1 MKIVI
6 KALSKINKN
15 NNNNNKLKQPHLAF
29 RLNATALTKGADT
42 ASHWVTEEEGG
53 GAGAGGVDRGRK
65 APFT

>member
-6 KALSKINKN
+6 KALFKINN

-29 RLNATALTKGADT
+29 CLNATALTKWTDA
-42 ASHWVTEEEGG
+42 ASHRIAEEKGG
-53 GAGAGGVDRGRK
+53 RAGAGGVDRGRK